1 MDKEKLVKKFDRQV
15 KIYENNRENR
25 TLAPQRKKL
34 LKHAYG
40 KVLEVGIGAGANFPY
55 YSKDVYITGV
65 DFSPMMINSAKSAAN
80 QYGITADLIVADVD
94 ELQFESDSF
103 DCVVSTL
110 TLCGYKNPVHV
121 LNKFNDWCK
130 EDGKILLL
138 EHGLS
143 SNRILSF
150 TQKIINPIYKKM
162 SGCHG
167 NRDMLE
173 IVTRSKLNIELSERS
188 WADIFYLISAK
199 PSR

>member
-15 KIYENNRENR
+15 KIYEKNRKNR
-25 TLAPQRKKL
+25 SLEPQRKKL

-55 YSKDVYITGV
+55 YPNDVHITGV

-80 QYGITADLIVADVD
+80 QYGISTDLLVADVD
-94 ELQFESDSF
+94 ELQFERDSF
-103 DCVVSTL
+103 DCIVSTL
-110 TLCGYKNPVHV
+110 TLCGYNNPVSV

-143 SNRILSF
+143 SNRILSSM
-150 TQKIINPIYKKM
+150 QKIFNPIYRKM

-167 NRDMLE
+167 DRDMLD
-173 IVTRSKLNIELSERS
+173 IVTTSKLNIELSERS
-188 WADIFYLISAK
+188 WADILCLITAK